1 MTRLWSVMLKVSVA
15 WVGEMLSSMR
25 LGFVFGGGPGGG
37 GGGIDC
43 SKESG
48 DVD

>member
-1 MTRLWSVMLKVSVA
+1 
-15 WVGEMLSSMR
+15 MLSSMR
-25 LGFVFGGGPGGG
+25 MGFVFDGGGGG
-37 GGGIDC
+37 GGGIEC

>member
-1 MTRLWSVMLKVSVA
+1 
-15 WVGEMLSSMR
+15 MLSSMR
-25 LGFVFGGGPGGG
+25 MGFVFDGGGGG

>member
-1 MTRLWSVMLKVSVA
+1 
-15 WVGEMLSSMR
+15 MLSSMR
-25 LGFVFGGGPGGG
+25 MRFVFDGGGGG

>member
-1 MTRLWSVMLKVSVA
+1 MMLKVSVA

-25 LGFVFGGGPGGG
+25 MGFVFDGGG

-43 SKESG
+43 SKGSG

>member
-1 MTRLWSVMLKVSVA
+1 
-15 WVGEMLSSMR
+15 MLSSMR
-25 LGFVFGGGPGGG
+25 MGFVFDGCGGG
-37 GGGIDC
+37 GGGGTDC

>member
-1 MTRLWSVMLKVSVA
+1 
-15 WVGEMLSSMR
+15 MLSSMR
-25 LGFVFGGGPGGG
+25 MGFVFDGCGGG
-37 GGGIDC
+37 GGGTDC

>member
-1 MTRLWSVMLKVSVA
+1 
-15 WVGEMLSSMR
+15 MLSSMR
-25 LGFVFGGGPGGG
+25 MGFVFDGGGGG

-43 SKESG
+43 SKESS

>member
-1 MTRLWSVMLKVSVA
+1 MMRRLWSVMLRVSGA

-25 LGFVFGGGPGGG
+25 MGFVFDGCGGGT
-37 GGGIDC
+37 DC

>member
-1 MTRLWSVMLKVSVA
+1 MMTRLWSVMLRVSVA

-25 LGFVFGGGPGGG
+25 MGFVFDSGASG

-48 DVD
+48 NVD

>member
-1 MTRLWSVMLKVSVA
+1 
-15 WVGEMLSSMR
+15 MLSSMR
-25 LGFVFGGGPGGG
+25 MGFVFDGCGGG
-37 GGGIDC
+37 GGGGGTDC

>member
-1 MTRLWSVMLKVSVA
+1 
-15 WVGEMLSSMR
+15 MLSSMR
-25 LGFVFGGGPGGG
+25 MGFVFDGCGGG
-37 GGGIDC
+37 GGGDGTDC

>member
-1 MTRLWSVMLKVSVA
+1 MMLKVSVA

-25 LGFVFGGGPGGG
+25 MGFVFDGGG
-37 GGGIDC
+37 GGGGDIDC

>member
-1 MTRLWSVMLKVSVA
+1 
-15 WVGEMLSSMR
+15 MLSSMR
-25 LGFVFGGGPGGG
+25 MGFVFDGGGGGG